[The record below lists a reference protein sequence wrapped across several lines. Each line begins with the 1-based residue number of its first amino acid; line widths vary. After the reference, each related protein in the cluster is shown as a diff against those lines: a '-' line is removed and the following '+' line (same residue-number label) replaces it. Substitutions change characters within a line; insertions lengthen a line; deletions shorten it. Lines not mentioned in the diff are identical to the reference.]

1 MVQQSDIVPSAS
13 DVGIDLDR
21 LEALFDFVRT
31 EVGEGRLPS
40 AQVAVARQGRLV
52 GMRTFGSVVQGGVEK
67 PASDETLYCI
77 YSATKAIVGVAVWGL
92 IEDGLLDIR
101 ERVAEVVP
109 EFAGAQKDAITVEQ
123 VMLHI
128 GGFPYA
134 PMHPRLWETRSGRLE
149 RIKGWRLNW
158 EPGTRFEYHPTS
170 AHWVLAEIIS
180 AKTGED
186 FRDYVRSR
194 VLDRMRLKD
203 VYVGLPDEQHQRA
216 ADVVYVEKPAT
227 PAGGWQEVNPDTV
240 LHFNLPSQRRAGC
253 PGGGAFATAGDLALF
268 YQVLINGGATV
279 DGTQVLK
286 PETIALG
293 TAVRTDL
300 ERHRDALNDIPV
312 NRGLTVVVAGD
323 DGKAH
328 LRGFGSGTSGQAFGH
343 SGAGGQIAWGD
354 PQSGLSVGFVTNG
367 FAVNEVIRARS
378 RRISTLAAAC
388 VQQ

>member
-1 MVQQSDIVPSAS
+1 
-13 DVGIDLDR
+13 
-21 LEALFDFVRT
+21 
-31 EVGEGRLPS
+31 
-40 AQVAVARQGRLV
+40 
-52 GMRTFGSVVQGGVEK
+52 MRTFGAAVQGGVEK

-109 EFAGAQKDAITVEQ
+109 EFSGAQKDAITVEQ

-186 FRDYVRSR
+186 FRDYVHSR
-194 VLDRMRLKD
+194 LLDRMRLKD

-216 ADVVYVEKPAT
+216 ADVVYVEKPAA
-227 PAGGWQEVNPDTV
+227 PEGGWQEVNPDTV

-268 YQVLINGGATV
+268 YQVLVNGGATV
-279 DGTQVLK
+279 DGAQVLK

-293 TAVRTDL
+293 TTVRTDS

-323 DGKAH
+323 DGNAH

-343 SGAGGQIAWGD
+343 SGAGGH
-354 PQSGLSVGFVTNG
+354 LS
-367 FAVNEVIRARS
+367 
-378 RRISTLAAAC
+378 
-388 VQQ
+388 